1 MFIVFFF
8 SSRRR
13 HTRCALVTGV
23 QTCALPISSIL
34 GLLGV
39 AVILL
44 GRIQGDYDREA
55 LWGAGLMLI
64 SAIFFAYNLIL
75 QRQQAQLA
83 SPVEVAFF
91 LNLVMALVPGIAA
104 PFLAVIPPTNLF
116 LTIGGAALL
125 AFGSLMLLSWAY
137 ARAEAQMLIPLEYTA
152 FIWAS
157 IMGWLVFREPLTPTT
172 LAGAALIVAGCLIG
186 AGRKRAHVPPMETTV
201 F

>member
-1 MFIVFFF
+1 MVASVACWRSRSHWGVSLIALYLAALLLKEKIGGGAIV
-8 SSRRR
+8 
-13 HTRCALVTGV
+13 A
-23 QTCALPISSIL
+23 SIL

-104 PFLAVIPPTNLF
+104 PRSEEHT
-116 LTIGGAALL
+116 
-125 AFGSLMLLSWAY
+125 S
-137 ARAEAQMLIPLEYTA
+137 
-152 FIWAS
+152 
-157 IMGWLVFREPLTPTT
+157 
-172 LAGAALIVAGCLIG
+172 
-186 AGRKRAHVPPMETTV
+186 
-201 F
+201 